1 MWVDQAN
8 GILLGI
14 VLALKAIA
22 INVKLPLGQLL
33 GKYIRWVSLIWILT
47 ETVFKIYK
55 FWIPWYM
62 S

>member
-33 GKYIRWVSLIWILT
+33 GKYIRCLFNGDFDWNGI
-47 ETVFKIYK
+47 
-55 FWIPWYM
+55 
-62 S
+62 

>member
-22 INVKLPLGQLL
+22 IIVKLPLGQLL